1 MISFK
6 NNGIIKKLLSL
17 SVVSV
22 MMLGLVACSKD
33 ESKGNAQN
41 QNNVQNV
48 IDQQVASEEEKTAE
62 TTTEAT
68 TEVTT
73 EATTE
78 VTTEATTQ
86 APEPTTEGTT
96 TAPPD
101 STCDV
106 DLTVMDSN
114 MVYSTVYQ
122 MMSEGEEYVGKVVK
136 MKGQYYMGKDEETGA
151 VYHFVLIK
159 DALACCQQGMEFI
172 WEDGSH
178 KYPDEYPADGTEV
191 VVKGTYELYKDDPS
205 AQYNF
210 CRLGNS
216 SLEVVDNND

>member
-101 STCDV
+101 STCDI

-122 MMSEGEEYVGKVVK
+122 MMSEGDKYVGQVVK

-191 VVKGTYELYKDDPS
+191 VVKGTYELYKDDPN

-216 SLEVVDNND
+216 SLEVVENND

>member
-1 MISFK
+1 MIIFK
-6 NNGIIKKLLSL
+6 NNGIIKKLLFL

-62 TTTEAT
+62 TTTEA

-122 MMSEGEEYVGKVVK
+122 MMSEGDKYVGQVVK

-216 SLEVVDNND
+216 SLEVVENND

>member
-6 NNGIIKKLLSL
+6 NNGIVKKLLSL

-122 MMSEGEEYVGKVVK
+122 MMSEGDKYVGQVVK

-216 SLEVVDNND
+216 SLEVVENND